1 MKQGLIMKS
10 NTENTT
16 SKKGKEAEEK
26 ALEYLLELGYELL
39 QTNYRFGKKE
49 IDIIMKDGDELVFIE
64 VKAKFNEI
72 YGLPELMVTP
82 AKMKSILIV
91 ANFYI
96 EQISYAGNSR
106 FDIISMIK
114 VNNEFQLSHF
124 KDAFWPGVMGGGF

>member
-1 MKQGLIMKS
+1 MKS
-10 NTENTT
+10 QGENT
-16 SKKGKEAEEK
+16 SNKKGKEAEQK
-26 ALEYLLELGYELL
+26 ALEYLIELGYELL

-49 IDIIMKDGDELVFIE
+49 IDIIMKDGEELVFIE

-96 EQISYAGNSR
+96 EQCSYSGNSR

-114 VNNEFQLSHF
+114 VNNEFELSHF
-124 KDAFWPGVMGGGF
+124 KDAFWPGVMSGGF